1 MTCRKLLLII
11 SMFVYQGAMAQD
23 STSAISTVTGADLY
37 KTPAANITNTL
48 YGRLPGL
55 TVLQGSG
62 EPGYDGASM
71 VTRGIGTY
79 DNNNLVIYVD
89 GFQVTSDYFQ
99 YLSPSEI
106 ATISVLKDAAAL
118 ATFGMRGANGVLW
131 VVTKRGQQ
139 SKPAIQ
145 FQVRSGIQQA
155 INIDKPLGSYD
166 YARLYNQAVSN
177 DNYAVNGNQYLWSP
191 KYSDAQ
197 LAAYKNGT
205 GINVDWFDEVLKKS
219 TPYTDANLIFSGGDS
234 TAKYGVILDYMKDQG
249 LYNVSNSASTSN
261 AQIQRFNLRSNLDFN
276 FFKIFEAKVDLG
288 GRIEDRRY
296 PNFNGPALWNNLAVY
311 PSNIYNVKDASG
323 NWSGTTVYPN
333 NPAASVRALGWA
345 STHDRTLQ
353 ANFNL
358 KEKFDFITP
367 GLYLNE
373 AVSFNTWTRNAASKT
388 ATYARF
394 YNGTQTTTDKTTDI
408 VASGTSPVGQ
418 YDWKQA
424 NLTAGYDHTFGV
436 HAFSAAVNYFASNF
450 IEDWNG
456 ELNGSGYN
464 TGNNIYHH
472 YTNLSGRVH
481 YVFDNRYVAALGF
494 GYSGSDNFAPGHNKG
509 FYPAVSAAWILSNEK
524 FLQHNPV
531 INLLKL
537 RASVGKSG
545 NETSNAGRYLYQQYY
560 VSNGSFYTGNNSF
573 SGNAGIAPSY
583 IANPRIFAE
592 HSVKYDVGVDADLFH
607 KLNITADVYM
617 DKRGGIVTYD
627 NNTYMATLG
636 TSFMYQNVGK
646 VTNKGLE
653 VSADFNDKIGRFGY
667 NIGAMA
673 SYSKNKID
681 YQAEVK
687 PVNDFSK
694 TTGLAIGTPMGL
706 VAEGFYQMSDFNAD
720 GTLKAGLPVPA
731 FGAVQP
737 GDMKYKDL
745 DKSGYIDQND
755 VTKIGNPAY
764 PSLYYSFNAG
774 VSYAGFDFQVFFQG
788 AAGGDYNLTNSSAQ
802 TIAFISNSN
811 AYSIA
816 NGAWAYYPD
825 QGIDTRNTA
834 TYPRLGTQQNTNNYR
849 NSTFWMKKNNFLRV
863 RNIELGYSLPEG
875 VLNKL
880 RLSRCRIFVSATNP
894 VTWSSLLKNYNLD
907 PETPSGYPALKSY
920 TSGLSLSFK

>member
-1 MTCRKLLLII
+1 ML
-11 SMFVYQGAMAQD
+11 VYQGALAQD

-37 KTPAANITNTL
+37 KTPAANLTNTL

-55 TVLQGSG
+55 TVMQGSG

-71 VTRGIGTY
+71 VTRGMGTY
-79 DNNNLVIYVD
+79 DNNSLVIYVD
-89 GFQVTSDYFQ
+89 GFQVTSSYFQ

-139 SKPAIQ
+139 SKPTIQ

-155 INIDKPLGSYD
+155 INIDKPLGAYE

-177 DNYAVNGNQYLWSP
+177 DNYAINGHQYLWSP

-249 LYNVSNSASTSN
+249 LYNVSNGASTSN

-276 FFKIFEAKVDLG
+276 FFRIFEAKVDLG

-296 PNFNGPALWNNLAVY
+296 PNYNGASLWNNLALY
-311 PSNIYNVKDASG
+311 PSNIYNVKDESG
-323 NWSGTTVYPN
+323 NWSGTTIYPN

-394 YNGTQTTTDKTTDI
+394 YNGIQTTTDKTTDI

-450 IEDWNG
+450 MEDWNG
-456 ELNGSGYN
+456 ALNGSGYN

-472 YTNLSGRVH
+472 YTNLSGHVH
-481 YVFDNRYVAALGF
+481 YVFDSRYVAEFAF

-509 FYPAVSAAWILSNEK
+509 FYPAISAAWILSNEK
-524 FLQHNPV
+524 FLQQNPV
-531 INLLKL
+531 VNLLKL
-537 RASVGKSG
+537 RASVGKTG

-560 VSNGSFYTGNNSF
+560 QSFGNFYTGNNSF
-573 SGNAGIAPSY
+573 TGNSGIAPTY

-592 HSVKYDVGVDADLFH
+592 HSVKYDVGVDATFFH
-607 KLNITADVYM
+607 KLNITADIYM
-617 DKRGGIVTYD
+617 DKRGGIITYD

-653 VSADFNDKIGRFGY
+653 ISADFNDKIGKLGY

-673 SYSKNKID
+673 SYSKNSID
-681 YQAEVK
+681 YQAEVA
-687 PVNDFSK
+687 PVNVFSK

-706 VAEGFYQMSDFNAD
+706 VADGFYQMGDFNAD
-720 GTLKAGLPVPA
+720 GTLKAGMPVPA

-755 VTKIGNPAY
+755 ITKIGNPAY
-764 PSLYYSFNAG
+764 PSLYYSFHAG
-774 VSYAGFDFQVFFQG
+774 ISYTGFDCQVFFQG
-788 AAGGDYNLTNSSAQ
+788 AAGGNYNLGNATAQ
-802 TIAFISNSN
+802 TIAFVNNSN
-811 AYSIA
+811 AYATA

-834 TYPRLGTQQNTNNYR
+834 TYPRLGTQLNANNYR
-849 NSTFWMKKNNFLRV
+849 NSTFWIKKNNFLRI
-863 RNIELGYSLPEG
+863 RNIELGYSLPEL

-880 RLSRCRIFVSATNP
+880 HLSRCRIFVSAANP

-907 PETPSGYPALKSY
+907 PETPTGYPALKSY